1 MTNAHVTSNSKFT
14 IQLMRTNSVAIP
26 QYPTEKAKDPL
37 VTTRLGG
44 TSVKYKSCRNLFNEK
59 ARLEIPRQVGS
70 KYRDGHLNVMISLC
84 RFNEF

>member
-37 VTTRLGG
+37 VT